1 MRMSLLVSLAIL
13 SGCASPSSSQL
24 VMMNPRTGAVV
35 GCEAPDLRAGSG
47 EFLVSRACLSAC
59 QAHGFR
65 PIPGAQNTSPST
77 GTPQACLD

>member
-35 GCEAPDLRAGSG
+35 GCEAPELQAG
-47 EFLVSRACLSAC
+47 
-59 QAHGFR
+59 
-65 PIPGAQNTSPST
+65 
-77 GTPQACLD
+77 